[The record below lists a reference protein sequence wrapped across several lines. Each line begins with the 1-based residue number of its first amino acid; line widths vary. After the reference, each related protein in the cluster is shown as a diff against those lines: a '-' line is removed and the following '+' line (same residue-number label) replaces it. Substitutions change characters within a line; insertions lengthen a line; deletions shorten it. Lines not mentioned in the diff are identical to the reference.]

1 MSALHSFSLVLVAGA
16 VALFSTLVIAQQ
28 PRSLKIPAPPPMKFI
43 PREER
48 SKLSEARDPK
58 IRIRTAIDLAADHL
72 SRAEELTSQ
81 KRFDRAS
88 EELGNYLA
96 LLDDMRQFL
105 HSMNS
110 DKNRTR
116 DLYRHLDI
124 ALRGNVSRLEVIRRS
139 TPVDYAENVKAA
151 AEYARNAR
159 SEALEAFYGHTVL
172 REEGNKTKNPPPE
185 NKLP

>member
-110 DKNRTR
+110 DK
-116 DLYRHLDI
+116 
-124 ALRGNVSRLEVIRRS
+124 RLEVIRRS

-185 NKLP
+185 SKLP